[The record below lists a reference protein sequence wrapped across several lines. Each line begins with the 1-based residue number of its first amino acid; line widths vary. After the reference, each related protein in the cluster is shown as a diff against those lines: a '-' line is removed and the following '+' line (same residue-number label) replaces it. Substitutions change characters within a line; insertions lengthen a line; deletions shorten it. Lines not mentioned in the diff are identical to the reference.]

1 MNMIKTYKDLEIYKR
16 SYKIALELHERTKTF
31 PETERYD
38 LTSQIRRCSKS
49 IPSNIAEGWG
59 RQSNEEFK
67 RFLRIS
73 LGSCNEIQ
81 VHLSFCKDLK
91 YISEEEYIELSKEYE
106 EIGKMINVSIQKWNK
121 TNKTNN

>member
-1 MNMIKTYKDLEIYKR
+1 MIRDYREMKIYQR
-16 SYKIALELHERTKTF
+16 SYEIALRIHERTKNF
-31 PETERYD
+31 PESERYD
-38 LTSQIRRCSKS
+38 LTSQIRRTSKS

-91 YISEEEYIELSKEYE
+91 YISEEEYIRLSKEYNE
-106 EIGKMINVSIQKWNK
+106 VGKMLNITIQKWK
-121 TNKTNN
+121 

>member
-1 MNMIKTYKDLEIYKR
+1 MIKDYREMKIYQR
-16 SYKIALELHERTKTF
+16 SYEIALRIHEITKSF
-31 PETERYD
+31 PESEKYD
-38 LTSQIRRCSKS
+38 LTSQLRRCSKS

-81 VHLSFCKDLK
+81 VHLSFSKDLK
-91 YISEEEYIELSKEYE
+91 YILEQKYIEISKEYE

>member
-1 MNMIKTYKDLEIYKR
+1 MIKSYKELEIYNR
-16 SYKIALELHERTKTF
+16 SYKIALRLHEVTKKF
-31 PETERYD
+31 PESERYD

-49 IPSNIAEGWG
+49 VPSNIAEGWG

-73 LGSCNEIQ
+73 LGSCNEMQ

-91 YISEEEYIELSKEYE
+91 YISQEEYEYYNSEYE
-106 EIGKMINVSIQKWNK
+106 KLGRMLNVSIQKWK
-121 TNKTNN
+121 